1 MTTKLE
7 TEHVDKRA
15 IEAVQRV
22 LKDRLEP
29 LGVRKAEV
37 YAGRDH
43 DDDPVLFI
51 NVRYDLIKKRID
63 TSATFGLIAA
73 LRKALEAVG
82 ESRFP
87 HVRHHFDPKQRV
99 RR

>member
-1 MTTKLE
+1 M
-7 TEHVDKRA
+7 
-15 IEAVQRV
+15 
-22 LKDRLEP
+22 LKERLDSP
-29 LGVRKAEV
+29 GFRKAEV

-51 NVRYDLIKKRID
+51 DVRYDLIKKRID
-63 TSATFGLIAA
+63 TSVTFGLIRA
-73 LRKALEAVG
+73 LREALEAVG

-87 HVRHHFDPKQRV
+87 HVRHHFDPKQQV